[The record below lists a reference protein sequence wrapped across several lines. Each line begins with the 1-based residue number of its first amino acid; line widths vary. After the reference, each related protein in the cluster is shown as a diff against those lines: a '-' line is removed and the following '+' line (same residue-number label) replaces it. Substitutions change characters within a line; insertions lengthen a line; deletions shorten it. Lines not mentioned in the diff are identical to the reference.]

1 MSLET
6 KKILIAEDER
16 PLAKALSLKFT
27 KTGAK
32 VTSVYNGQEAL
43 KILQKEK
50 FDYILL
56 DLMMPIVGGFE
67 VLEFLNKK
75 KINTPVSVLSNLGQE
90 EDVKHAKN
98 LGAKNYFVKADS
110 QLAKIVEYVKEE
122 LEG

>member
-16 PLAKALSLKFT
+16 PLAKALNLKLN

-32 VTSVYNGQEAL
+32 ITSVYNGQEAL
-43 KILQKEK
+43 NILEKEK

-67 VLEFLNKK
+67 VLEYIAKNK
-75 KINTPVSVLSNLGQE
+75 ITTPVSVLSNLGQD
-90 EDVKHAKN
+90 EDIKRAKS
-98 LGAKNYFVKADS
+98 LGAKFYFVKADT
-110 QLAKIVEYVKEE
+110 QLSKIVDLVKKE